1 MTDILGSEQIVNQI
15 HSNTLTC
22 ADQKFLNVIFYCQ
35 SKISKLGILMSFN
48 SRIYELCFIRL
59 YYWYCKAIYLDGKGI
74 VWDVLTYFRKSSSYS
89 DSVLYIQCKIILI
102 HTFQFSSF

>member
-15 HSNTLTC
+15 HFNTLTC

-48 SRIYELCFIRL
+48 SRIY
-59 YYWYCKAIYLDGKGI
+59 YWYCKALNTNAIYLDGKGI